1 MLLSE
6 IFLTLFFPSVLRASL
21 VATAVRPRSP
31 QIPSHQI
38 FQFDN
43 GTWIENIA
51 VRSNGNLLV
60 TLVDRP
66 ELYHVDPFHN
76 TATLLANLEDE
87 ANAISLLGITEMAP
101 DVFVFVAGNF
111 SVARSAPD
119 PASYSVWQI
128 DLNHDAKCRKISEI
142 ARLPEA
148 SFLNGMTA
156 LDRREG
162 TVLISD
168 SVRGVVWRLNIRT
181 GKYEVVLEDVTMKP
195 IQDAPLILGING
207 IRIFQDYVYYV
218 NAIKGLFCRT
228 RIDLSTGKASGPY
241 EILAADVFGDDFAMS
256 NNGVAFITE
265 NGQNSL
271 VRVDADRTRS
281 VVAGGLHST
290 LIAGATSAAFG
301 RTWMDQNILYVTAAG
316 GQAAP
321 VNGTYIEGGKIVA
334 VYVEN
339 A

>member
-1 MLLSE
+1 MLLLN
-6 IFLTLFFPSVLRASL
+6 IFFALLFPSALRARP
-21 VATAVRPRSP
+21 VATAVLP
-31 QIPSHQI
+31 PSLQTSSHLV

-43 GTWIENIA
+43 GTWVENIA

-76 TATLLANLEDE
+76 TATLVTNLEGE
-87 ANAISLLGITEMAP
+87 AHALSLLGITEMAP
-101 DVFVFVAGNF
+101 DIFVFVAGNF
-111 SVARSAPD
+111 SISRSAPD

-128 DLNHDAKCRKISEI
+128 DFNRGGECEKISEI
-142 ARLPEA
+142 ERLPEA

-168 SVRGVVWRLNIRT
+168 SVRGVVWRLNIWT
-181 GKYEVVLEDVTMKP
+181 GKYEVVLEDMTMKP
-195 IQDAPLILGING
+195 VQNVPLILGING
-207 IRIFQDYVYYV
+207 IRIFQGYAYYV

-241 EILAADVFGDDFAMS
+241 EILATDVFGDDFIMS
-256 NNGVAFITE
+256 KEGVAFITE
-265 NGQNSL
+265 NGENSL
-271 VRVDADRTRS
+271 VRVDAGGTRS
-281 VVAGGLHST
+281 LVAGGVNST

-301 RTWMDQNILYVTAAG
+301 RTWIDQDILYVTTAG

-321 VNGTYIEGGKIVA
+321 VNGTYTEAGKIVA
-334 VYVEN
+334 IYVKN
-339 A
+339 T